1 MQKYIL
7 FLLPQVF
14 NQLFSSFFS
23 FLNYT
28 HFFFEIH
35 SLLVY
40 SFFILFR
47 EGFEA
52 LLISI
57 LVFTYLDKVNAR
69 HQRPAVIWGL
79 IAGVV
84 VSLLTALAVKKI
96 AAITHAHQE
105 LFEGSVMLI
114 ASGMLAYVAYFS
126 HSAKQHVE
134 GKVDKAVST
143 GNPFFLSLTVFFAI
157 IREGFEVV
165 LFYAALFTST
175 IYSTIP
181 VIAGAI
187 TGTLAL
193 VFVYFGQE
201 RIMAAFQSIGS
212 ESYQE
217 LLYLVFVFILVLV
230 AIFSFLRK
238 YSIIPIIGAMCCL
251 YLMIEIPPVSWL
263 WFLYGWE

>member
-1 MQKYIL
+1 MTETLTPYL
-7 FLLPQVF
+7 
-14 NQLFSSFFS
+14 S
-23 FLNYT
+23 
-28 HFFFEIH
+28 
-35 SLLVY
+35 

-69 HQRPAVIWGL
+69 HQRPAVFWGL
-79 IAGVV
+79 IAGIV
-84 VSLLTALAVKKI
+84 VSLITALAVKKI

-143 GNPFFLSLTVFFAI
+143 GNSFVLSLTVFFAI

-175 IYSTIP
+175 IYSAVP

-193 VFVYFGQE
+193 ILVYFGLNK
-201 RIMAAFQSIGS
+201 IT
-212 ESYQE
+212 
-217 LLYLVFVFILVLV
+217 
-230 AIFSFLRK
+230 K
-238 YSIIPIIGAMCCL
+238 IIPMGTFFRVSSILLLLLSVYFGYEGAKDFYAGL
-251 YLMIEIPPVSWL
+251 RELKVI
-263 WFLYGWE
+263 